1 MEKVEIPAEIAK
13 KVEKD
18 LTEFS
23 TRYNL
28 YGRDYDKKRELV
40 KHKRFPLTDED
51 QMIPDLSA
59 CNLPKKLRKQINTSY
74 YPH

>member
-1 MEKVEIPAEIAK
+1 MEKVEIPEEIAK
-13 KVEKD
+13 KVAED

-23 TRYNL
+23 TRYNF
-28 YGRDYDKKRELV
+28 YGCDYDKKRKLV

-51 QMIPDLSA
+51 QMIPDLST
-59 CNLPKKLRKQINTSY
+59 CNFPKKLRKQINSSY